1 MIKLVEY
8 FKQNLISFLSNK
20 KLVFSYYFFLEKRL
34 KKQLKFNSNNINLEN
49 ISNKKIIIPLIETSH
64 YQHLQILGLAKA
76 LELRGAEIKLLI
88 CDGFLDACEIK
99 SQRNQNVKNP
109 CLNCK
114 HHINKVLP
122 IFNFKQITILDL
134 ISKSELIKI
143 EDKAQD
149 LLDSGNYEYMGYNFQ
164 SCLEDSITRYYY
176 GKISKDKEKIRS
188 LKLLNIKTSIIGII
202 AGRKIL
208 DNFNP
213 NIFLNNMNAYTTWSP
228 LIDVFVKNNVQKVL
242 INMASFNF
250 KCIRFNIEDV
260 FKDTKTY
267 KEYKSKRTTTELSHS
282 EENTLSKFMNDR
294 ISGAA
299 DSFKKY
305 NYFSKKSKNYI
316 KKINFNTNKKN
327 IFIFPN
333 LLWDTGITEN
343 NTGLFDSILSWL
355 FETIE
360 ILKDN
365 KKINLYIKTHPA
377 EEFSSVKSAKTVHDH
392 VMEKYPNLPS
402 NIKFILPKM
411 KINSYDLF
419 KYIDL
424 GLIYNGTIG
433 LEMMLSKIRIVS
445 VGKTVYSGLGLSHE
459 PEDLNDYKNFLI
471 DDKTYDVD
479 KTEEVKLFAYFYFI
493 KTQIPWTLTRKVWG
507 YNFKGY
513 TFNSLEDIIPGK
525 NKHLDLL
532 CRSILFPETY
542 SVYDD
547 IDNPGSIQYLNN

>member
-1 MIKLVEY
+1 MINLAGY
-8 FKQNLISFLSNK
+8 FKQNLVSFLSNK
-20 KLVFSYYFFLEKRL
+20 RLVFRYYFNLKNKL
-34 KKQLKFNSNNINLEN
+34 KKQLKFNSNNIDLEN
-49 ISNKKIIIPLIETSH
+49 ISNKKIIVPLIETSH

-76 LELRGAEIKLLI
+76 LELRGAEIKILI

-99 SQRNQNVKNP
+99 SQRNEHVKNP

-122 IFNFKQITILDL
+122 IFNFQQITISDL

-143 EDKAQD
+143 ENKAQD
-149 LLDSGNYEYMGYNFQ
+149 LLDSETYEYLGYNFQ
-164 SCLEDSITRYYY
+164 NCLEDTLIRYYY
-176 GKISKDKEKIRS
+176 GKISKDKDKIRS

-202 AGRKIL
+202 AGKKIL
-208 DNFNP
+208 DNFKP

-228 LIDVFVKNNVQKVL
+228 LIDVFIKNNVQKVL

-250 KCIRFNIEDV
+250 KSIRFNIEDV
-260 FKDTKTY
+260 FKDTKSF
-267 KEYKSKRTTTELSHS
+267 KDFKSKRKTTELSHS
-282 EENTLSKFMNDR
+282 EENTLLKFMNDR
-294 ISGAA
+294 TSGGA

-305 NYFSKKSKNYI
+305 NYFSKQSKNYI
-316 KKINFNTNKKN
+316 KEINFNTNKKN

-343 NTGLFDSILSWL
+343 NTGLFDGILSWL

-411 KINSYDLF
+411 KINSYELF

-433 LEMMLSKIRIVS
+433 LEMMLSQIPIVS
-445 VGKTVYSGLGLSHE
+445 VGKTVYNGLGFSYE
-459 PEDLNDYKNFLI
+459 PKNLNDYKNILLNDFMYDI
-471 DDKTYDVD
+471 DKI
-479 KTEEVKLFAYFYFI
+479 EEIKLFAYFYFI
-493 KTQIPWTLTRKVWG
+493 KTQIPWTLTKKVWG

-513 TFNSLEDIIPGK
+513 TFNSLDDIIPGK
-525 NKHLDLL
+525 SKHLDLL
-532 CRSILFPETY
+532 CLSILFPETY

-547 IDNPGSIQYLNN
+547 IDNLDLNQHLNK

>member
-1 MIKLVEY
+1 MI
-8 FKQNLISFLSNK
+8 NLIEVLRQKSVSFLSLNK
-20 KLVFSYYFFLEKRL
+20 HVFKYYFFLKKRL
-34 KKQLKFNSNNINLEN
+34 KKQLKFNSKNIDLEN

-76 LELRGAEIKLLI
+76 LELRGAEIKILI

-99 SQRNQNVKNP
+99 SQRNEHVKNP

-122 IFNFKQITILDL
+122 IFGFKSLTFSDL
-134 ISKSELIKI
+134 ISNSELKMI
-143 EDKAQD
+143 ELEAQK
-149 LLDSGNYEYMGYNFQ
+149 LLNTEKFEYLGYNFKN
-164 SCLEDSITRYYY
+164 SLEDSITRYFFV
-176 GKISKDKEKIRS
+176 KFPKDKKKVSQLR
-188 LKLLNIKTSIIGII
+188 LNNIKTSIIGII
-202 AGRKIL
+202 SAKKIL
-208 DNFNP
+208 DDFQP
-213 NIFLNNMNAYTTWSP
+213 DIFLNNMNSYSSWAP
-228 LIDVFVKNNVQKVL
+228 LTDVFIKNNVQKVL

-250 KCIRFNIEDV
+250 KAIRFNIEDV
-260 FKDTKTY
+260 FKDTKSF
-267 KEYKSKRTTTELSHS
+267 KDFKSKRKTTELSHS
-282 EENTLSKFMNDR
+282 EENTLLKFMNDR
-294 ISGAA
+294 ISGGA

-305 NYFSKKSKNYI
+305 NYFSKQSKNYI

-333 LLWDTGITEN
+333 LLWDVGITEN
-343 NTGLFDSILSWL
+343 NTGLFDDILSWI

-411 KINSYDLF
+411 KINSYELF

-433 LEMMLSKIRIVS
+433 LEMMLSKIPIVS
-445 VGKTVYSGLGLSHE
+445 VGKTVYNGLGFSHE
-459 PEDLNDYKNFLI
+459 PENLNDYKNILLNDFMYDI
-471 DDKTYDVD
+471 DKI
-479 KTEEVKLFAYFYFI
+479 ENIKLFAYFYFI

-507 YNFKGY
+507 YNFNGY
-513 TFNSLEDIIPGK
+513 TFNSLDDIIPGK

-532 CRSILFPETY
+532 CLSILFPQTY
-542 SVYDD
+542 SVYDE
-547 IDNPGSIQYLNN
+547 IDNLDLN